1 MLKYGLFAVLIA
13 VTAVVNDAEA
23 QSKKGPNGGMIV
35 TSSGHPIEFVLKG
48 QELVFYLGDDD
59 GSPLQT
65 KGMTGRAT
73 VQDGG
78 KTATVTLQ
86 PAAPNMMT
94 GKVQAPLGAKA
105 RVVFSGTFR
114 EGSHSHTLTARYVT
128 D

>member
-13 VTAVVNDAEA
+13 VTAAVPAA
-23 QSKKGPNGGMIV
+23 QAQPKKGPNGGTVV
-35 TSSGHPIEFVLKG
+35 TTSGHPIEFVLRG
-48 QELVFYLGDDD
+48 QDLVFYLGDDD

-78 KTATVTLQ
+78 KTATVALQ
-86 PAAPNMMT
+86 PAVPNIMT
-94 GKVQAPLGAKA
+94 GKVPAPLGAKA

-114 EGSHSHTLTARYVT
+114 EGSHTHTLTARYVT
-128 D
+128 E

>member
-1 MLKYGLFAVLIA
+1 MLKYGLFAVLIVITAA
-13 VTAVVNDAEA
+13 VSGAQA
-23 QSKKGPNGGMIV
+23 QSKKGPNGGIV
-35 TSSGHPIEFVLKG
+35 VTTEGHPIEFLLKG

-73 VQDGG
+73 IQDGA

-94 GKVQAPLGAKA
+94 GKVPAPLGAKA

-114 EGSHSHTLTARYVT
+114 EGSHTHTLTARYVT
-128 D
+128 E

>member
-114 EGSHSHTLTARYVT
+114 EGGHVHTLTARYVT

>member
-1 MLKYGLFAVLIA
+1 MWKYGLFAVLIA

-23 QSKKGPNGGMIV
+23 QSKKGPNGGMTV
-35 TSSGHPIEFVLKG
+35 TTSGHPIEFVLRG

-73 VQDGG
+73 IQDGG

-114 EGSHSHTLTARYVT
+114 EG
-128 D
+128 

>member
-1 MLKYGLFAVLIA
+1 MLKYGLFAVLMA

-23 QSKKGPNGGMIV
+23 QSKKGPNGGMTV
-35 TSSGHPIEFVLKG
+35 TTSGHPIEFVLRG

-73 VQDGG
+73 IQDGG

-114 EGSHSHTLTARYVT
+114 EGGHAHTLTARYVT